1 MVPGEIGVLLH
12 KDKEMENFTQQIERE
27 KRKQINK
34 LMSDLKQKIKTKN
47 KIIFSDDGKEYDA
60 IDYFNSDGFLPGYYK
75 KNNIKVLFIGRES
88 RYCSGKDRVID
99 GLKWFKNGSPNA
111 SSYWRRILYIVFG
124 IKTKGEYS
132 YDEIPYANEILSDM
146 NKNNDYGFAIMNV
159 SKYSN
164 DAEDGAS
171 ANISLIN
178 RFLEDSDLRERNY
191 IREEIEVLE
200 PDIIITANLWGC
212 NIDNSQL
219 GLIFPDSDFNELQ
232 RVEGIANLY
241 EFKFGAR
248 ILKLLDLYHFS
259 CRGSDQKK
267 FYEPTMKLLF
277 NK

>member
-1 MVPGEIGVLLH
+1 
-12 KDKEMENFTQQIERE
+12 MENFTQQIEIE

-34 LMSDLKQKIKTKN
+34 LMSDLKQKLKTKN
-47 KIIFSDDGKEYDA
+47 KIIFPDDGKEYDA
-60 IDYFNSDGFLPGYYK
+60 IAYFNSDGFLPGYYK

-99 GLKWFKNGSPNA
+99 GLKWFKNGSPNTL
-111 SSYWRRILYIVFG
+111 SYWRRILYIVYG

-146 NKNNDYGFAIMNV
+146 NKNNDYGFAIMNI

-178 RFLEDSDLRERNY
+178 RLLEDSDLRERNY

-232 RVEGIANLY
+232 RVEGVANLY
-241 EFKFGAR
+241 EFKFEAR